1 MKPHVL
7 LCIAAAASIAAAA
20 PTLAHPGGGGGM
32 TRGSGGM
39 GTEMSVGGHGLSSE
53 SHMNGGLSSRSHV
66 NRGLSS
72 RSHMN
77 GTVHGSNAAV
87 HSHSSL
93 SANARA
99 ANVLG
104 NLNAAH
110 ASSMALAHASSHSTV
125 GAIATYKTSMTNAL
139 ALTNTTDQTNAII
152 AARQQ
157 LAMRSNKQLTPTA
170 ITRVD
175 SLIGVSGADPTL
187 GTTP

>member
-1 MKPHVL
+1 MKSHLL
-7 LCIAAAASIAAAA
+7 LCVAAVASLAVVA
-20 PTLAHPGGGGGM
+20 PALAHPGGGMMKGSAGM
-32 TRGSGGM
+32 SM
-39 GTEMSVGGHGLSSE
+39 GTSFGSPREHSFVSHQSFASHRNSTMSG
-53 SHMNGGLSSRSHV
+53 SR
-66 NRGLSS
+66 
-72 RSHMN
+72 
-77 GTVHGSNAAV
+77 GTHALTRRASA
-87 HSHSSL
+87 L

-110 ASSMALAHASSHSTV
+110 ASSMALQHASSHSMV
-125 GAIATYKTSMTNAL
+125 GAIATYRTSMRNAL

-157 LAMRSNKQLTPTA
+157 LALRSNKRLTPTA

-175 SLIGVSGADPTL
+175 GLIGVSGADPTL